1 MFWPSDDNDQWHNE
15 LVLSSRI
22 FGKSIQDDIL
32 TTEAQKEMDAV
43 WRDCEKLLLLVFQL
57 QDMGIENIILRL
69 M

>member
-32 TTEAQKEMDAV
+32 TTEVQKEMDAV